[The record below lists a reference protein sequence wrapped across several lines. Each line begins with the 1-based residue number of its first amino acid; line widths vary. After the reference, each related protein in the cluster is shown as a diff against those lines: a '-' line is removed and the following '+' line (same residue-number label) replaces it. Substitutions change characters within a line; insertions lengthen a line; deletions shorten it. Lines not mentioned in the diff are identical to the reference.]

1 MADATSPPEPT
12 CDVDGTC
19 YCPLTGV
26 IDTLSRKYAMQLVS
40 IIGAHDSLRFGE
52 IEEHLTD
59 ASSST
64 ISKRL
69 DEFEEAGLVS
79 RTVYNEIPPRVEYTL
94 TEDGYEVRER
104 LDPLLEWAEQQSK
117 SD

>member
-26 IDTLSRKYAMQLVS
+26 IETLSQKYAMQLIS
-40 IIGAHDSLRFGE
+40 IVGAHDSLRFGE
-52 IEEHLTD
+52 IEAHLTS

-69 DEFEEAGLVS
+69 SEFEEAGLVS
-79 RTVYNEIPPRVEYTL
+79 LTQYNEIPPRVEYAL
-94 TEDGYEVRER
+94 TDDGHEVRER
-104 LDPLLEWAEQQSK
+104 LEPLLQWAEEQS
-117 SD
+117 